1 MYRERESS
9 LLIERDGAAPAVPEL
24 RYSALT
30 YQQRL
35 QALDDLASDLMQR
48 RDMAGVPGLPFLA
61 AFLQASNLTHLIARE
76 LPAPGALERFVAID
90 ERKSA
95 RLLPKGIVCHWMA
108 GNVPLLGM
116 FSWAVSVVA
125 GNCNVIRVSSRHDD
139 LVSPLLRRLAEVSDC
154 GRELARET
162 AVMQFDRD
170 DLATQRAMSAM
181 ADVRIVWG
189 GTDAVDA
196 IRALPCAWECDTI
209 VLGPRVSVA
218 VLDPQVA
225 HESAIARLVT
235 DIVYFDQ
242 LACSSP
248 QWLFLKG
255 RPGDPL
261 FDVVIDR
268 MAGEFDRQSRAF
280 PRHALGFDETYRI
293 HLDRVRVVLDGGS
306 LRRDQRTAWTMA
318 LVEAPQP
325 RVSCANRFL
334 QVVPFDDIGSVSSQ
348 IPRNVQTAVT
358 LLGDREMER
367 FSEDAAR
374 RGVCRFPRPGEG
386 NHFESPWD
394 GIPLISRL
402 TRWVLRTDGRSP
414 MTNTGAGSGWSQP
427 IHCSNN

>member
-1 MYRERESS
+1 MYRERESGF
-9 LLIERDGAAPAVPEL
+9 LNGLDGASPLLP
-24 RYSALT
+24 RFRCSSLT

-35 QALDDLASDLMQR
+35 QALDDLANDLMQR
-48 RDMAGVPGLPFLA
+48 REMASVPGLPFLA
-61 AFLQASNLTHLIARE
+61 GFLQATNLTHLLARE
-76 LPAPGALERFVAID
+76 VPAPGALERFVPVD

-139 LVSPLLRRLAEVSDC
+139 LVSPLLDRLAKVSED

-162 AVMQFDRD
+162 AVMRFDRD
-170 DLATQRAMSAM
+170 DLATQKAMSAM

-189 GTDAVDA
+189 GTEAVDA
-196 IRALPCAWECDTI
+196 IRALPCDWECDTI

-225 HESAIARLVT
+225 HEAAISRLVT

-255 RPGDPL
+255 RPGEPL
-261 FDVVIDR
+261 FDAVIER
-268 MAGEFDRQSRAF
+268 MASEFDRQSRAF
-280 PRHALGFDETYRI
+280 PRHELGFDETYSIQLNRA
-293 HLDRVRVVLDGGS
+293 RVVLDGGT
-306 LRRDQRTAWTMA
+306 LRRDDGTAWTMA
-318 LVEAPQP
+318 LVDVPQP
-325 RVSCANRFL
+325 RVACANRFL
-334 QVVPFDDIGSVSSQ
+334 QVVPFDDIDSVTPQ

-386 NHFESPWD
+386 NHFETPWD

-402 TRWVLRTDGRSP
+402 TRWVLRTDGRGP
-414 MTNTGAGSGWSQP
+414 MPNRGAGSGWSQP
-427 IHCSNN
+427 IHCSSN